1 MKSPPPSR
9 LDRLRGLAFTI
20 LVIALM
26 LYIAAR
32 LIVAVLPVLIVMGVV
47 ALLGFA
53 GWSFYRFRQ
62 SRW

>member
-9 LDRLRGLAFTI
+9 PDRLRGLAFTI
-20 LVIALM
+20 LAIALM

-32 LIVAVLPVLIVMGVV
+32 LIVAVLPVLVGMGVV
-47 ALLGFA
+47 VLLGFA

>member
-1 MKSPPPSR
+1 MTTPPSR
-9 LDRLRGLAFTI
+9 WRDSAMNLAVSV
-20 LVIALM
+20 LAVAVM

-32 LIVAVLPVLIVMGVV
+32 LIEAVLPVLIVVGVV
-47 ALLGFA
+47 GLVCFA